1 MRILLP
7 TLMIAC
13 CGLTLF
19 NCGQKADIQESHTF
33 TKADSVTEFY
43 LALKDSMHQT
53 WNMMINDDNQKIK
66 AMRNLLHELE
76 VTHPEDKERYADLAE
91 RIDQLTRLRYTQKSM
106 SNIDVIIEYDEASRS
121 LTRDLISEAESKS
134 QFAYNSTL
142 QILVEQIH
150 GANERIN
157 VYRQEYDSIV
167 HTYNQYVETNF
178 NYLNE
183 SGEAASSLDK
193 KPLFQMVSE

>member
-1 MRILLP
+1 M
-7 TLMIAC
+7 
-13 CGLTLF
+13 
-19 NCGQKADIQESHTF
+19 
-33 TKADSVTEFY
+33 
-43 LALKDSMHQT
+43 
-53 WNMMINDDNQKIK
+53 
-66 AMRNLLHELE
+66 
-76 VTHPEDKERYADLAE
+76 
-91 RIDQLTRLRYTQKSM
+91 
-106 SNIDVIIEYDEASRS
+106 
-121 LTRDLISEAESKS
+121 RDLISEAESKS

>member
-1 MRILLP
+1 
-7 TLMIAC
+7 
-13 CGLTLF
+13 
-19 NCGQKADIQESHTF
+19 
-33 TKADSVTEFY
+33 
-43 LALKDSMHQT
+43 
-53 WNMMINDDNQKIK
+53 MMINDDNQKIK

-76 VTHPEDKERYADLAE
+76 VTHPEDKERYAGLAE

-121 LTRDLISEAESKS
+121 LMRDLISEAESKS